1 MAKMN
6 SRTFKITDEYIQG
19 REFVFKSKQQKIGVE
34 SQNVRLRID
43 AAGLILYWD
52 YLKLREGKFVFVDAI
67 VDARVPKNDKKT
79 LVICCNKNFVSAQ
92 FFEFEAT
99 DGNEVEVVAQWATY
113 IFQWVM
119 FIDELAHESNFQAY
133 WNKRQYHSV
142 MRHMHRLF
150 AQLFLDDSTKH
161 KRKNAYEHLNRPY
174 DHQFR
179 KFLLGSSVRSI
190 TSVDELLDVYLDKVQ
205 RPEVMQIFNQ
215 LKSSNQT
222 TLSPKQFAD
231 FINNEQRD
239 RRLNEVEIYP
249 KKSYSAAE
257 RLIRE
262 LENGESRLSIRGF
275 MRYLLSETD
284 LDSNMFQLKP
294 TTMNETI
301 THYYCSSSHNRH
313 FYLIGSFD
321 IEKITR
327 DVLGNQIH
335 AANHLLKDK
344 FHDICLTEVE
354 IYRQILLAGC
364 RCIELDCW
372 DGPTGPVITHG
383 PISLQQINTVPF
395 EDVCEAI
402 MDSGFKSSDYPI
414 VLSLEN
420 HCSPPQQ
427 QQMACY
433 FKEIFGEHLQD
444 TPLPNYP
451 LEPGVLLP
459 SPNLLRPNSKKKP
472 PKLHPISNMFQ
483 SLKVDVERRMRVRSI
498 SPKPD
503 EEGTSKR
510 QSQITISDEINNI
523 PKDFMKDEAVDTV
536 ETQPVLAQQINYF
549 QTSPVLSYGLLQH
562 QYLKH
567 ALCLDDPYFL
577 MHSGSESKLD
587 KIITKRSREFIQHT
601 ANHIIRVYPEILRC
615 NSSNFIPMYFWS
627 AGAQMCALN
636 MQTPGIEMQMNQ
648 TLFEENG
655 QCGYVLKSR
664 VLCDRMHK
672 MSVHDKHIC
681 VANRLEISIK
691 SVQLLNLL
699 VPMRGDTITTY
710 VRCDLYDLP
719 NDTIIGKYRT
729 TQSTSDGYNTLYLDN
744 KSSNRNTL
752 LMNENDEEIAQRF
765 LAVHKI
771 QAGPASV
778 FEELRDRYVD
788 PLREKNQRENERK
801 NFENPFNMSGKSQ
814 KKQSTE

>member
-6 SRTFKITDEYIQG
+6 SRTFKITEEYIQG

-52 YLKLREGKFVFVDAI
+52 HLKSRDGKFVFVDAI
-67 VDARVPKNDKKT
+67 VDARVPKNDKRT

-92 FFEFEAT
+92 FFEFEST
-99 DGNEVEVVAQWATY
+99 DGNEEVVAQWATY
-113 IFQWVM
+113 IFQWV
-119 FIDELAHESNFQAY
+119 Y

-179 KFLLGSSVRSI
+179 KFLLGSSVRSV
-190 TSVDELLDVYLDKVQ
+190 TTVDELLDVYLDKVQ

-239 RRLNEVEIYP
+239 RRLNEEIYP

-257 RLIRE
+257 RLIGE

-284 LDSNMFQLKP
+284 LDSN
-294 TTMNETI
+294 I
-301 THYYCSSSHNRH
+301 
-313 FYLIGSFD
+313 YLI
-321 IEKITR
+321 
-327 DVLGNQIH
+327 GNQIH

-451 LEPGVLLP
+451 LEPGVPLP
-459 SPNLLRPNSKKKP
+459 SPNLLRKKILLKGRGPNSKKKP

-510 QSQITISDEINNI
+510 QSQITITDEINNI

-562 QYLKH
+562 QCLKR

-601 ANHIIRVYPEILRC
+601 ANHIIRTLQLLEFY
-615 NSSNFIPMYFWS
+615 SH
-627 AGAQMCALN
+627 MCALN

-699 VPMRGDTITTY
+699 IPMRGDTITTY

-719 NDTIIGKYRT
+719 NDTIIGKYQT

-744 KSSNRNTL
+744 KF
-752 LMNENDEEIAQRF
+752 IF
-765 LAVHKI
+765 KK
-771 QAGPASV
+771 AST
-778 FEELRDRYVD
+778 YI
-788 PLREKNQRENERK
+788 
-801 NFENPFNMSGKSQ
+801 
-814 KKQSTE
+814 